1 MVCISKRISEYR
13 VKFCRGLF
21 EDIDAAIEKGLI
33 NSNDIVITSDTH
45 EFVYIHNDGTK
56 EVLGGQIKSYNSRNE
71 ALIIINSLAS
81 TEAGQI
87 VTILNEEGKYIPYV
101 IQANGSKFT
110 VEPVT
115 AETTFGGVYW
125 TEI

>member
-1 MVCISKRISEYR
+1 MVCISEHR

-21 EDIDAAIEKGLI
+21 ENIDTAIEKGLI
-33 NSNDIVITSDTH
+33 NANDIVITSDTH
-45 EFVYIHNDGTK
+45 EFVYIHSDGTK
-56 EVLGGQIKSYNSRNE
+56 EILGGQIKSYKSRNE

-87 VTILNEEGKYIPYV
+87 ITILNEEGKYVPYV
-101 IQANGSKFT
+101 IQLNGTKFT